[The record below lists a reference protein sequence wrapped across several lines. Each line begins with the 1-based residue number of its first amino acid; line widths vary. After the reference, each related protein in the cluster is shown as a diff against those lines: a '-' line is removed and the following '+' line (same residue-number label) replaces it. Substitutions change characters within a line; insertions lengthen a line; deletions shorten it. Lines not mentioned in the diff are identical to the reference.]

1 MILRGESVPSLA
13 QEVLRLIMG
22 APIRKV
28 ARFSWW
34 SPEESAIE
42 CNLED
47 SEVFSY
53 TEGPLLI
60 YLESGEVVGMSS
72 DEAKNSVVVWLEQDV
87 NGNLHEESLESNDE
101 FFPVANDDGRF
112 CGGIWRDV
120 SGKKVVEIFVV
131 KCKARNV
138 MYGDLPNE
146 VGLRMILEDGGELFV
161 CHKLFDRVSNF
172 SVSEFSAL
180 EGDVLGELNS
190 FCIL

>member
-13 QEVLRLIMG
+13 QDILRLIKG

-60 YLESGEVVGMSS
+60 YLGSGEVVGMSS

-87 NGNLHEESLESNDE
+87 NGNLHEESLESND
-101 FFPVANDDGRF
+101 DGRF

-120 SGKKVVEIFVV
+120 SGKKVVDIFVV